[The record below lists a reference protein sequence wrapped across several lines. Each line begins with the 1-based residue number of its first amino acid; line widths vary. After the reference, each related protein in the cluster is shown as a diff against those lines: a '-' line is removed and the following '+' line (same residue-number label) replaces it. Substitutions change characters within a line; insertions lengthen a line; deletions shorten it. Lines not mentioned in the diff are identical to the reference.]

1 MLNFWRIIMEISY
14 FKEFVVLAETK
25 NFWAASERLYI
36 SQSSLSKHIKTLEK
50 ELGAPLFER
59 TSRRVDLSDFGKIM
73 LPFAQSIAKKQYEYE
88 SAAFHFLHGNSEKLS
103 IATIP
108 VIAHYNITDMLI
120 KFQSAYPGIPVT
132 IQEADTIII
141 REWLFDHKC
150 DLIIYRDSTAY
161 LEHDPDKE
169 FQIAKVPLCED
180 PLVVVMNPD
189 HPLAGEKQVE
199 LPLLAGENFA
209 LIHESSMPYTLCM
222 RACRDAGF
230 VPHVLFTSHNLEA
243 ILDMVR
249 KGNCVALLFA
259 NHVKFPRNNGPE
271 SGLPFKV
278 LPVTPEVKTT
288 VCLGYLKNEPLSPAA
303 AHFLNFCSAASL
315 MGSPDTKKG

>member
-1 MLNFWRIIMEISY
+1 MEISY

-59 TSRRVDLSDFGKIM
+59 TSRRVELSEFGNIM

-88 SAAFHFLHGNSEKLS
+88 SEAFRFLHGNSQSLS

-108 VIAHYNITDMLI
+108 VIAHYNITDILV
-120 KFQSAYPGIPVT
+120 KFRASHPGIPIT
-132 IQEADTIII
+132 IEEADTVVI
-141 REWLFDHKC
+141 REWLFEHKC
-150 DLIIYRDSTAY
+150 DLIIYRDSQAY

-169 FQIAKVPLCED
+169 VQIAKVPFCDD
-180 PLVVVMNPD
+180 PLVAVLNPD
-189 HPLAGEKQVE
+189 HPLAGCDHIE
-199 LPLLAGENFA
+199 LPQLAGENFA
-209 LIHESSMPYTLCM
+209 LIHESTMPYTLCM
-222 RACRDAGF
+222 RVCKDAGF
-230 VPHVLFTSHNLEA
+230 VPKVLFTSHNLEA

-259 NHVKFPRNNGPE
+259 NHVKFPYNNE
-271 SGLPFKV
+271 SESDLPFKV
-278 LPVTPEVKTT
+278 IPLLPEVTTT
-288 VCLGYLKNEPLSPAA
+288 VYLGYLKNAPLSPAA
-303 AHFLNFCSAASL
+303 SHFLNYCSAATL
-315 MGSPDTKKG
+315 IGD